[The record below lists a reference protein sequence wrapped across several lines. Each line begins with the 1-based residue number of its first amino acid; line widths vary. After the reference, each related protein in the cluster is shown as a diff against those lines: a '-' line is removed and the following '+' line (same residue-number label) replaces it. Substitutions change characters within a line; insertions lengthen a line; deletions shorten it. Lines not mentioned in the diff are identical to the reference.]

1 MQRENWSLVKAS
13 GKRVG
18 ERRQIKRA
26 GGKKELGKG
35 DMGIRENN
43 AKKTG
48 KSKTETGE
56 REQDFGGRR
65 KEGNWILIFHHLDT
79 KID

>member
-1 MQRENWSLVKAS
+1 MVKAS

-35 DMGIRENN
+35 DMGIGENN

-48 KSKTETGE
+48 KGKMETRE
-56 REQDFGGRR
+56 REQDFLG
-65 KEGNWILIFHHLDT
+65 T
-79 KID
+79 A